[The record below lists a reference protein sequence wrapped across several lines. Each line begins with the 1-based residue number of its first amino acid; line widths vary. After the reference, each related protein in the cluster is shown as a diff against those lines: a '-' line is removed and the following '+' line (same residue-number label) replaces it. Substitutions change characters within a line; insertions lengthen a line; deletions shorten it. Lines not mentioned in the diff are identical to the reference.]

1 MNLFFSF
8 SLGSNSMYLHCTLQ
22 DRTLKILNK
31 NVNVY
36 YKKYIYIINENN
48 ESVWNYC
55 NSHYIHGLQML
66 FSSEIETSMFI
77 QDK

>member
-1 MNLFFSF
+1 MFI
-8 SLGSNSMYLHCTLQ
+8 
-22 DRTLKILNK
+22 KK
-31 NVNVY
+31 NI
-36 YKKYIYIINENN
+36 YIYIINENN
-48 ESVWNYC
+48 KSVWNYF

>member
-1 MNLFFSF
+1 MFI
-8 SLGSNSMYLHCTLQ
+8 
-22 DRTLKILNK
+22 KK
-31 NVNVY
+31 NI
-36 YKKYIYIINENN
+36 YIYIINENN
-48 ESVWNYC
+48 KSVWNYC